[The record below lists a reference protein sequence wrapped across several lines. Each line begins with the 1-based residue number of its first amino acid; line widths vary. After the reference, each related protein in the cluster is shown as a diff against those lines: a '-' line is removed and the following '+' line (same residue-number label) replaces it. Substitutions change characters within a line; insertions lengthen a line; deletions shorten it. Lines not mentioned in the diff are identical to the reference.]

1 MTRDL
6 EPVGGVGES
15 PRELLPRHDAR
26 LIVVLIACGLFA
38 LAWVVLA

>member
-1 MTRDL
+1 MTRDA
-6 EPVGGVGES
+6 EPVGGVGAS

-26 LIVVLIACGLFA
+26 LIVVVIVAGLFA